1 MIYGWL
7 HGDWN
12 LIGYVTF
19 RAFAGAMT
27 AFVLSLL
34 LGRGM
39 IRRLKRLKIGE
50 VVRTEATV
58 ARLGHGRKA
67 GTPTMGGLLIVFT
80 TTMAAAA
87 WCDLNNA
94 KTWLVWSVM
103 AAMSCVGAL
112 DDGLKLASGKSGGLT
127 MGQKLALQLPIALAA
142 FWAVCAI
149 PETGGLARMLYVPF
163 LKQPVVVDM
172 PVMVAAGFACLVLVG
187 TANAV
192 NLADGL
198 DGLAVGCTMPVAGT
212 YLAMAYAAGHAVFA
226 KYLLIPVVPGAGEI
240 AVFSGCL
247 LGGCLGFLWW
257 NGYPAKVFMGNT
269 GSLALGGAIG
279 MTAILLKQELTL
291 LITGGVFVAEA
302 LSVLIQTGTC
312 LVYHLHTGKVLAQG
326 KRPFRMTPLHHHFEL
341 MAKERAR
348 VEGRGEDSAENS
360 VIVRFWIAGVVAAL
374 LGLATL
380 KLR

>member
-39 IRRLKRLKIGE
+39 IRRLRRMKIGE

-80 TTMAAAA
+80 TTVAAAA
-87 WCDLNNA
+87 WCDLKNA
-94 KTWLVWSVM
+94 QAWLVWGVM

-127 MGQKLALQLPIALAA
+127 ARKKIALQLPIALAA
-142 FWAVCAI
+142 FWAVCTI
-149 PETGGLARMLYVPF
+149 PEMAVHARMLYLPF
-163 LKQPVVVDM
+163 LKQPVAADM
-172 PVMVAAGFACLVLVG
+172 PMMVAAVFSCLVLVG
-187 TANAV
+187 TVNAV

-198 DGLAVGCTMPVAGT
+198 DGLAVGCTMPVIGT
-212 YLAMAYAAGHAVFA
+212 YLAMAYVAGHAVFA
-226 KYLLIPVVPGAGEI
+226 KHLLIPAVPGAGEM

-291 LITGGVFVAEA
+291 LIAGGVFVAEA
-302 LSVLIQTGTC
+302 VSVLIQHGAC
-312 LVYHLHTGKVLAQG
+312 VVYRLRTGKTLVQG

-348 VEGRGEDSAENS
+348 AEGREEDRAENN
-360 VIVRFWIAGVVAAL
+360 VVVRFWLVGLVTAL